1 MFLFKG
7 LLDRPSK
14 RSRTTCSLSTHFC
27 RCSGEKRLPVRVII
41 ERTFLSVG
49 LFWVL
54 IFAPAVDSQQSK
66 AAGSAEW
73 DMLVNAAKKEGKVTV
88 SIPASAE
95 MRKQVEDQF
104 KKRYGVEVEV
114 FTGRG
119 SAAVRR
125 MADEFKAGVRH
136 FDLHIGGSSSIVSG
150 MLDEGILDPIEPW
163 LALPEVKDPKQWW
176 GGHLWVDNAK
186 RFVYMFQAYL
196 SEVIWYNSELVKP
209 NEIRSLDDF
218 LNPKWKGKI
227 GYLDPRTPGAGDSTW
242 AFMWRVKGED
252 YLKKLVAQD
261 LYLGRDQRQ
270 LAESLAKGRV
280 AVMIGLSYYSY
291 LPFLKAGLPIKTLP
305 TLKEGNYGTGGSGNL
320 AIIKAPAHPNST
332 KVFVNWLLARE
343 GQEIVSR
350 ALGQATRRLDVD
362 TRFLR
367 ESGTIAAKDVMPVN
381 DFLQIENQSEEKLDK
396 VREPAA
402 KVAHALLK

>member
-1 MFLFKG
+1 MFRFIGVRLV
-7 LLDRPSK
+7 RN
-14 RSRTTCSLSTHFC
+14 FC
-27 RCSGEKRLPVRVII
+27 RCRGDKRLPVQII
-41 ERTFLSVG
+41 IARFFLSVG

-54 IFAPAVDSQQSK
+54 IFAPAVYGQQSK
-66 AAGSAEW
+66 TAGSAEW
-73 DMLVNAAKKEGKVTV
+73 DKLVDAAKKEGKVTV

-95 MRKQVEDQF
+95 LRKQLEDQF
-104 KKRYGVEVEV
+104 KKRYGVEVEI
-114 FTGRG
+114 FTARG

-136 FDLHIGGSSSIVSG
+136 FDLHIGGASSIVSG

-186 RFVYMFQAYL
+186 RFIYMSQAYL
-196 SEVIWYNSELVKP
+196 PEIIWYNTDLVKP
-209 NEIRSLDDF
+209 NEIRSFDDF
-218 LNPKWKGKI
+218 LSPKWKGKI
-227 GYLDPRTPGAGDSTW
+227 GYLDPRTPGAGDSNW
-242 AFMWRVKGED
+242 SFMWHVKGEE

-261 LYLGRDQRQ
+261 LYLGRDQRL

-291 LPFLKAGLPIKTLP
+291 LPFLKAGLPIKALP
-305 TLKEGNYGTGGSGNL
+305 TLKEGTYGTGGSGNL
-320 AIIKAPAHPNST
+320 AVIKAPAHPNST
-332 KVFVNWLLARE
+332 KVFVNWLLGRE

-367 ESGTIAAKDVMPVN
+367 ESGTMPAKDHMSVN
-381 DFLQIENQSEEKLDK
+381 EFLQIDNQSEEKIDK
-396 VREPAA
+396 VREPAL

>member
-1 MFLFKG
+1 M
-7 LLDRPSK
+7 PIQ
-14 RSRTTCSLSTHFC
+14 
-27 RCSGEKRLPVRVII
+27 II
-41 ERTFLSVG
+41 IARNFLSVG
-49 LFWVL
+49 LFWLL
-54 IFAPAVDSQQSK
+54 IFASAANGQQDK

-73 DMLVNAAKKEGKVTV
+73 DKLVDAAKKEGKVTV
-88 SIPASAE
+88 SLPASAE
-95 MRKQVEDQF
+95 MKKQVEEQF
-104 KKRYGVEVEV
+104 KKRYGIEVET
-114 FTGRG
+114 FTARG
-119 SAAVRR
+119 SSAVRR

-136 FDLHIGGSSSIVSG
+136 FDLHVGGSSSIVSG

-163 LALPEVKDPKQWW
+163 LMLPEVKDPKQWW

-186 RFVYMFQAYL
+186 RFVYTFQAYL
-196 SEVIWYNSELVKP
+196 SEIIWYNTDLIKP
-209 NEIRSLDDF
+209 NEIRSYDDF
-218 LNPKWKGKI
+218 LNPKWKGRI

-242 AFMWRVKGED
+242 SFIWRVKGEE

-261 LYLGRDQRQ
+261 LFLGRDQRV
-270 LAESLAKGRV
+270 LAESLARGRV

-291 LPFLKAGLPIKTLP
+291 LPFIKAGLPIKTLP
-305 TLKEGNYGTGGSGNL
+305 RLKEGNYGTGGSGNL
-320 AIIKAPAHPNST
+320 AVIKAPAHPNST
-332 KVFVNWLLARE
+332 KVFVNWLLGRE

>member
-1 MFLFKG
+1 MFFRKVKLKPFYF
-7 LLDRPSK
+7 S
-14 RSRTTCSLSTHFC
+14 
-27 RCSGEKRLPVRVII
+27 I
-41 ERTFLSVG
+41 G
-49 LFWVL
+49 LFCIL
-54 IFAPAVDSQQSK
+54 GFAILAHAQQDK
-66 AAGSAEW
+66 IVGSADWEKVI
-73 DMLVNAAKKEGKVTV
+73 DAAKKEGKVTI
-88 SIPASAE
+88 SLPASNE
-95 MRKQVEDQF
+95 MKKQIEEQF
-104 KKRYGVEVEV
+104 KKRYGIEVE
-114 FTGRG
+114 TYTARG
-119 SAAVRR
+119 SSAVRR
-125 MADEFKAGVRH
+125 MADEFKAGVRY

-150 MLDEGILDPIEPW
+150 MLNEGILDPVEPW
-163 LALPEVKDPKQWW
+163 LVLPEVKDPKQWW

-186 RFVYMFQAYL
+186 RFVYSFQAYL
-196 SEVIWYNSELVKP
+196 SEVIWYNTDLVKP
-209 NEIRSLDDF
+209 NEIRSMDDF
-218 LNPKWKGKI
+218 LNPKWKGRI

-332 KVFVNWLLARE
+332 KVFVNWLLGRE

-402 KVAHALLK
+402 KVAHALLN

>member
-1 MFLFKG
+1 MMIARNFLF
-7 LLDRPSK
+7 
-14 RSRTTCSLSTHFC
+14 
-27 RCSGEKRLPVRVII
+27 
-41 ERTFLSVG
+41 VG

-54 IFAPAVDSQQSK
+54 LFASAANGQQDK
-66 AAGSAEW
+66 AAGATDW
-73 DMLVNAAKKEGKVTV
+73 DKLVDAAKKEGKVTV
-88 SIPASAE
+88 SLPASAE
-95 MRKQVEDQF
+95 MKRQVEEQF
-104 KKRYGVEVEV
+104 KKRYGIEVET
-114 FTGRG
+114 FTARG

-136 FDLHIGGSSSIVSG
+136 FDLHVGGSSSIISG

-176 GGHLWVDNAK
+176 GGHLWVDNTK
-186 RFVYMFQAYL
+186 RFVYTFQAYL
-196 SEVIWYNSELVKP
+196 SEIIWYNTDLIKP

-218 LNPKWKGKI
+218 LNPKWKGRI
-227 GYLDPRTPGAGDSTW
+227 GYLDPRTPGAGESTW
-242 AFMWRVKGED
+242 AFMWQIKGEE

-261 LYLGRDQRQ
+261 LFLGRDQRV

-280 AVMIGLSYYSY
+280 AVMIGLSYYSF

-332 KVFVNWLLARE
+332 KIFVNWLLGRE
-343 GQEIVSR
+343 GQEIVSK

-367 ESGTIAAKDVMPVN
+367 ESGTIAAKDVMSVN
-381 DFLQIENQSEEKLDK
+381 DFLQIENQSEEKLNK

-402 KVAHALLK
+402 KVARALLK